1 MELALVL
8 SSLAGA
14 ATAATINKFPKGKNK
29 MPLIGANSHIRA
41 QIDSLRIEKEILQK
55 TISRLYGEPTT
66 LTKVQVD
73 KLLSKYQY
81 QLGVILAKIEKLE
94 QASKYPDLG
103 PLGDG
108 LMSLMDQKLSA
119 LDKRLAD
126 ISSKIQ
132 IAQTIQLEKPETK
145 KEEKIEPKAEKPVIV
160 QQKPEIITT
169 QNIEELIKSFA
180 KPGRRIELATLTE
193 IPDSP
198 IPPVEFET
206 RIEPAVD
213 TPEIQIQTQAEIIS
227 PAIEA
232 KQEIIQH
239 VAETVQP
246 QVTKPF
252 LSEPINIEQKIKD
265 EPPKLEFKQSE
276 QEKKKPKMN
285 IPEPEEVEDDEDD
298 LDSIKREIMKTL
310 SKLEQAEVE

>member
-1 MELALVL
+1 MEIALVL

-14 ATAATINKFPKGKNK
+14 ATAATITKFPKGKNK

-41 QIDSLRIEKEILQK
+41 QIDSLKIEKEILQK

-73 KLLSKYQY
+73 KLLSRYQY

-108 LMSLMDQKLSA
+108 LMTLMDQKLSA

-132 IAQTIQLEKPETK
+132 VAHLEKVEIK
-145 KEEKIEPKAEKPVIV
+145 KEEKIVETKIERPTIQV
-160 QQKPEIITT
+160 QQKPEIVTT
-169 QNIEELIKSFA
+169 QSIEELIKSFA
-180 KPGRRIELATLTE
+180 KPGKRIELSTLTE
-193 IPDSP
+193 IPDV
-198 IPPVEFET
+198 IPPVEVQT

-213 TPEIQIQTQAEIIS
+213 TPEIQIRTQAEIVA
-227 PAIEA
+227 PVIEVR
-232 KQEIIQH
+232 QEIIQQ

-246 QVTKPF
+246 QITKPV
-252 LSEPINIEQKIKD
+252 LTEPIDVEGLVKS
-265 EPPKLEFKQSE
+265 EPPKLEFKQE
-276 QEKKKPKMN
+276 EVERKKPKMN